1 MCVCVC
7 VFSCLFICV
16 EVYYRLHLQGSH
28 KVLGVSVLL
37 FVVWD
42 ASSNTA
48 TGLRCA
54 FGRLFGVCLFSLGLA
69 WGRTTVP

>member
-1 MCVCVC
+1 MCVRVR
-7 VFSCLFICV
+7 VFSCLFVCL

-28 KVLGVSVLL
+28 KVLDVSVLL

-54 FGRLFGVCLFSLGLA
+54 FGRLFGVCLFSLGFA
-69 WGRTTVP
+69 CGRTAVP